1 MNPINYDAVLE
12 DLRAKR
18 DELNTAIAA
27 IERIARGGASG
38 PAANGETASG
48 TPQNSGMEEPA
59 AEPKHVREDSFFG
72 LSATAAARKYLNM
85 VKRPVVT
92 QDLVDALKQG
102 GLLTNAKNFYSNLYT
117 SLKRSEEFTN
127 LGRGKWGL
135 TEWYP
140 NRPRPAKKLAA
151 KGAVPEDSEG
161 AREP

>member
-1 MNPINYDAVLE
+1 MNPIDYDAVLE

-27 IERIARGGASG
+27 IERITRGGAPG
-38 PAANGETASG
+38 PAVNGEAASG
-48 TPQNSGMEEPA
+48 APPQARGAEEPT
-59 AEPKHVREDSFFG
+59 AESKQVREDAFFG
-72 LSATAAARKYLNM
+72 LSATAAARKYLIM

-140 NRPRPAKKLAA
+140 NRPRKKVKGGGAA
-151 KGAVPEDSEG
+151 EEAEESES
-161 AREP
+161 